1 MSFAKSFGQVL
12 FVYLKIHIVIHAY
25 YLVSINYSH
34 LQKACCHC
42 FQSLLFFSFY
52 QPYQRNKRGLSVKV
66 KSLQAQFINL
76 KKSKCYFPVNGLFQ
90 KKKNKQEGTYFF
102 EKPLEFLAFLLC
114 PWKFQIEQG
123 FTPTNSTK
131 LLHPKIVLE
140 DYKTKTLVLKF
151 LMIFS

>member
-12 FVYLKIHIVIHAY
+12 FVYLKIHIVIYAY

-76 KKSKCYFPVNGLFQ
+76 KKSKCYFPENGLFQ
-90 KKKNKQEGTYFF
+90 KKKDKQEGTYFF
-102 EKPLEFLAFLLC
+102 ENPWSFQLFYFAPGNSKQNKASPLQTPQNCYTLKLFQKTIEPKPL
-114 PWKFQIEQG
+114 
-123 FTPTNSTK
+123 
-131 LLHPKIVLE
+131 
-140 DYKTKTLVLKF
+140 Y
-151 LMIFS
+151 